1 MLLLGR
7 FLILEKLKLLKVDGT
22 CFRDHDFNLFIVLGY
37 IHPSNESYAVL
48 KYTTE
53 EERDSKRF
61 LQAQGINDYVNAL
74 DFLKRKKPH
83 LIKYS
88 DFYDVDL
95 LTVPYPDVKIVYDG
109 FEKLKKIVENPS
121 TRIQKLC
128 ASFCEIVV
136 ENLGFKLEDMG
147 IRGSML
153 YGSPRPDSDI
163 DITIFGKDKMRYFRE
178 HIDECSGITVMPPL
192 EVERLAE
199 FLKNIYPLSMEEIV
213 PLLSKRKTKL
223 DIEGIPISIK
233 CVRSEKEIE
242 EDIPVF
248 KTVSCKTLGPA
259 IVKGTVTDT
268 SASLCYP
275 VEYRIKDE
283 SPERNVEE
291 ILCFESLLAELV
303 EEGDIIEVKGILQ
316 EVELDGRKRY
326 RRIVIST
333 VELAGKEYIK
343 KIE

>member
-1 MLLLGR
+1 MIDVWLGLFLVRER
-7 FLILEKLKLLKVDGT
+7 FKMLKVDGT
-22 CFRDHDFNLFIVLGY
+22 CFRDHDLNLFIVLGY
-37 IHPSNESYAVL
+37 IHPQEESHAVL

-61 LQAQGINDYVNAL
+61 LQAQGIYDYVNAL
-74 DFLKRKKPH
+74 NFLKSKKPH

-95 LTVPYPDVKIVYDG
+95 LTIPYSDVEIVYDG
-109 FEKLKKIVENPS
+109 VEKLKKIVENPS
-121 TRIQKLC
+121 SRIEKLC
-128 ASFCEIVV
+128 ASFSEIAV

-147 IRGSML
+147 VRGSIL

-163 DITIFGKDKMRYFRE
+163 DITIFGKDKMHYFRE
-178 HIDECSGITVMPPL
+178 HIDECPGITVMSPL
-192 EVERLAE
+192 EVERVSE
-199 FLKNIYPLSMEEIV
+199 FLKNISPLSMEEIV
-213 PLLSKRKTKL
+213 SQVSKRKTKL
-223 DIEGIPISIK
+223 NIEGIPISIK
-233 CVRSEKEIE
+233 CVRSEKDIE
-242 EDIPVF
+242 EDIPAF

-259 IVKGTVTDT
+259 IVKGTVTDS

-291 ILCFESLLAELV
+291 ILCLESLFAEFV
-303 EEGDIIEVKGILQ
+303 EEGDIIEAKGVLQ

-326 RRIVIST
+326 RRVVLST
-333 VELAGKEYIK
+333 VELAGQEYIK
-343 KIE
+343 K

>member
-1 MLLLGR
+1 LAEER
-7 FLILEKLKLLKVDGT
+7 FKMLKVDGT

-37 IHPSNESYAVL
+37 IHPPEESHAVL

-61 LQAQGINDYVNAL
+61 LQAQGIHDYVNAL
-74 DFLKRKKPH
+74 NFLKSKKPH
-83 LIKYS
+83 LIKVS
-88 DFYDVDL
+88 DFYSVDL
-95 LTVPYPDVKIVYDG
+95 LTIPYSDAEIIYDG
-109 FEKLKKIVENPS
+109 VEKLRKVVKNPS
-121 TRIQKLC
+121 SRIEKLC
-128 ASFCEIVV
+128 ASFSEIVV
-136 ENLGFKLEDMG
+136 ENLGFKFEDMG
-147 IRGSML
+147 VRGSIL

-178 HIDECSGITVMPPL
+178 HIDECPGITVMPLL
-192 EVERLAE
+192 EVERVSK
-199 FLKNIYPLSMEEIV
+199 FLKNISPLSMEEIV
-213 PLLSKRKTKL
+213 PHVAKRKTKL
-223 DIEGIPISIK
+223 NIEGIPISIK

-259 IVKGTVTDT
+259 TVKGTVTDT

-291 ILCFESLLAELV
+291 ILCLESLFAEFI
-303 EEGDIIEVKGILQ
+303 EEDDTIEVKGVLQ